1 MPKALD
7 LKGQRFGKL
16 IAIKKAKSKNGKTY
30 WLCRCDCGEYK
41 EIQTCHL
48 TSGTT
53 QSCGRCKEN
62 PLFQAQEKVCILCKK
77 ILYLTILKDCIV
89 MIVFQKD

>member
-1 MPKALD
+1 MWESQVRILSRVPELSLKRWKEMPKALD

-62 PLFQAQEKVCILCKK
+62 PLFQAQEN
-77 ILYLTILKDCIV
+77 
-89 MIVFQKD
+89 